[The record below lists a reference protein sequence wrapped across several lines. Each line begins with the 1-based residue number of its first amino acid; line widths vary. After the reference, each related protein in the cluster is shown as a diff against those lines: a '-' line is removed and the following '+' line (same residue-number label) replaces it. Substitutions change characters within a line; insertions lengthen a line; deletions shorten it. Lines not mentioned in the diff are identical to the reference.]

1 MARALVNRKGVRP
14 GATESSARG
23 PDRKEYEVAKKI
35 FILEDH
41 PVFREGLVQLISR
54 EEGLAVCGQA
64 ADAETALREVPK
76 LKPDLALVDIS
87 LPGKNGLEFI
97 KELRTVN
104 REIKL
109 LVVSMHDKALFADRV
124 LRAGGDGYI
133 MKQEDPEEI
142 INAIRDLLA
151 GHIYVSEEVMGGPKT
166 PAKPPANLLEQ
177 LTDSELEIL
186 ELIGHGKTNQQIAR
200 QLHLTPKAVAA
211 QCGQIRKKL
220 NLKGANELIRY
231 AACWVIAGP
240 S

>member
-1 MARALVNRKGVRP
+1 M
-14 GATESSARG
+14 
-23 PDRKEYEVAKKI
+23 AKKI

-64 ADAETALREVPK
+64 SDAETALQEVSK

-97 KELRTVN
+97 KEVRAVN
-104 REIKL
+104 RHIKL

-151 GHIYVSEEVMGGPKT
+151 GHLYVSEAVMAGPKT
-166 PAKPPANLLEQ
+166 PAKTAVKPPANSLDQ

-186 ELIGHGKTNQQIAR
+186 ELVGHGKSNAQIAR
-200 QLHLTPKAVAA
+200 QLHLTPRAVAA
-211 QCGQIRKKL
+211 QCAQIRKKL
-220 NLKGANELIRY
+220 NLKGPNDLIRY

-240 S
+240 L